1 MWIGSLFSG
10 IGRLFRF
17 LRVTIANIFVLLF
30 LLLAAAIFFGIAAGP
45 SHTGILPGSALLVA
59 PSGVVVEQKG
69 ASPTLLLAGELGQ
82 ASVDDLLRGIR
93 RAAEDDR
100 VGALVLDMSSAS
112 FSAPAQLEVL
122 GEAIANFRD
131 SGKRVIAKGDYYN
144 RDQYYLAS
152 FADDVY
158 MHPMGEVALGGYALY
173 NDYFHGLLEKLDVNV
188 HVFRVGTYKAAV
200 EPFTRSDM
208 SVEAKAANQ
217 VLVDG
222 LWARYAAQVA
232 ANRDLS
238 PAAIVAYANR
248 FDEFLTAANGDSAK
262 AALQHGLVDALLT
275 KAQTADRLRDL
286 VGSPEAPG
294 NGTDGDAFRHVDFDD
309 YVQPRTPVVFGD
321 TVAVLTATGIILA
334 GEQPRGAIGSTTVAG
349 LLRQARED
357 DSVKALVL
365 RVDSGGGSAFAS
377 ELIRQEVKRVADVGK
392 PVVASMA
399 GVAASGGY
407 WIAAD
412 ADEIWA
418 SPSTLT
424 GSIGIF
430 GIVPTFEDTLGA
442 AGVTRDGVVSG
453 PFATG
458 LDPFLGMSD
467 GMARALQS
475 AVDHGYRQFL
485 NVVAN
490 GRDMSVEQVDAVA
503 QGRVWSG
510 AEARQLGL
518 VDELGH
524 LDQAIASAAELAG
537 LQSYKVR
544 FLEEPL
550 TPLQIALQTALEEY
564 GAHALPATALPTP
577 ALAGKAK
584 TLLRSLHMI
593 ETLNDPKHVYALCA
607 ACKTTL

>member
-10 IGRLFRF
+10 IGRF
-17 LRVTIANIFVLLF
+17 LRFIRVSIANILVLL
-30 LLLAAAIFFGIAAGP
+30 LLLVVVLVFVGMAAGP
-45 SHTGILPGSALLVA
+45 SRAQVAAGSALLVA

-69 ASPTLLLAGELGQ
+69 ANPMFLLAGELGQ

-100 VGALVLDMSSAS
+100 VGALVLDTSSTS

-122 GEAIANFRD
+122 GEAIEMFRD
-131 SGKRVIAKGDYYN
+131 SGKSVVAKGNYYN

-152 FADDVY
+152 FADEIY
-158 MHPMGEVALGGYALY
+158 MHPMGEVLLGGYALY

-208 SVEAKAANQ
+208 SIEAKAANQ
-217 VLVDG
+217 VLVDD
-222 LWARYAAQVA
+222 LWARYTAQVA
-232 ANRDLS
+232 ANRDL
-238 PAAIVAYANR
+238 PPEAVAAYADR
-248 FDEFLTAANGDSAK
+248 LDEFLTAANGDSAK
-262 AALQHGLVDALLT
+262 AALQYGLVDALLT
-275 KAQTADRLRDL
+275 KEQMADRLREQF
-286 VGSPEAPG
+286 GPPSTQS
-294 NGTDGDAFRHVDFDD
+294 NGANDAFRHVDFDD
-309 YVQPRTPVVFGD
+309 YLQPRPPVVFGD
-321 TVAVLTATGIILA
+321 TVAVLTATGTILM
-334 GEQPRGAIGSTTVAG
+334 GEQPRGAIGSTTMAG

-357 DSVKALVL
+357 NAVKALVL

-377 ELIRQEVKRVADVGK
+377 EIIRQEVKRVAALGK

-418 SPSTLT
+418 APTTLT

-430 GIVPTFEDTLGA
+430 GIVPTFEETLGA

-475 AVDHGYRQFL
+475 TVDHGYRQFL
-485 NVVAN
+485 DVVAR
-490 GRDMSVEQVDAVA
+490 GRDMTVAQVDAVA

-510 AEARQLGL
+510 AEAKELGL

-524 LDQAIASAAELAG
+524 LDQAIASAAEMAG
-537 LQSYKVR
+537 LANYKVR
-544 FLEEPL
+544 YLEEPL
-550 TPLQIALQTALEEY
+550 SPWETVVQTALEEY
-564 GAHALPATALPTP
+564 GANPLPAP

-584 TLLRSLHMI
+584 ALLQRLNMI

-607 ACKTTL
+607 ACSTML

>member
-1 MWIGSLFSG
+1 MWIRALFSG
-10 IGRLFRF
+10 IGRLLRF
-17 LRVTIANIFVLLF
+17 VRVTIANVFVLL
-30 LLLAAAIFFGIAAGP
+30 LLLLVAAIFVGVAAGP
-45 SHTGILPGSALLVA
+45 GRAPVAAGSALLVA

-69 ASPTLLLAGELGQ
+69 ADPMFLLAGEFGQ
-82 ASVDDLLRGIR
+82 ATVDDLLRGIR
-93 RAAEDDR
+93 RAAEDER
-100 VGALVLDMSSAS
+100 VGALVLDLSSTS

-122 GEAIANFRD
+122 GEAIATFRD
-131 SGKRVIAKGDYYN
+131 SGKQVVAKGNYFN
-144 RDQYYLAS
+144 RDQYYVAS
-152 FADDVY
+152 FADEIY

-173 NDYFHGLLEKLDVNV
+173 NDYYHGLLEKLDVNV
-188 HVFRVGTYKAAV
+188 HVFRVGTYKTAV

-208 SVEAKAANQ
+208 SAEAKAANQ

-222 LWARYAAQVA
+222 LWARYTAHVA
-232 ANRDLS
+232 ANRDL
-238 PAAIVAYANR
+238 PPEAVAAYADR
-248 FDEFLTAANGDSAK
+248 FDEFIAAANGDSAK
-262 AALQHGLVDALLT
+262 AALQYGLVDALLT
-275 KAQTADRLRDL
+275 KAQMTDRLRDL
-286 VGSPEAPG
+286 VGAPAASS
-294 NGTDGDAFRHVDFDD
+294 NGMDEDAFRHVDFDD
-309 YVQPRTPVVFGD
+309 YLQPRPPVVFGD
-321 TVAVLTATGIILA
+321 TVAVLTATGTILM
-334 GEQPRGAIGSTTVAG
+334 GEQPRGTIGATTVAG

-357 DSVKALVL
+357 DAVKALVL

-377 ELIRQEVKRVADVGK
+377 ELIRQEVKRVAALGK

-418 SPSTLT
+418 APTTLT

-430 GIVPTFEDTLGA
+430 GIVPTFEETLGA

-458 LDPFLGMSD
+458 LDPFLGMDD

-490 GRDMSVEQVDAVA
+490 GRDMTLEQVDAVA

-510 AEARQLGL
+510 AEAREHGL

-524 LDQAIASAAELAG
+524 LDDAIASAAELAG
-537 LQSYKVR
+537 LVNYKVR
-544 FLEEPL
+544 HLEEPL
-550 TPLQIALQTALEEY
+550 TPWQVAVQTVLEEY
-564 GAHALPATALPTP
+564 GAHALPAVSLPGP
-577 ALAGKAK
+577 AVAGKAR
-584 TLLRSLHMI
+584 TLLQRLAAI
-593 ETLNDPKHVYALCA
+593 EALNDPKHVYALCA
-607 ACKTTL
+607 ACRTTL

>member
-10 IGRLFRF
+10 IGRF
-17 LRVTIANIFVLLF
+17 LRFIRVSIANVFVLLLLF
-30 LLLAAAIFFGIAAGP
+30 LAVLVFVGMAAGP
-45 SHTGILPGSALLVA
+45 SRSQVAAGSALLVE

-69 ASPTLLLAGELGQ
+69 ANPMFLLAGELGQ

-100 VGALVLDMSSAS
+100 VGALVLDTSSTS

-122 GEAIANFRD
+122 GEAIEMFRD
-131 SGKRVIAKGDYYN
+131 SGKSVVARGNYYN

-152 FADDVY
+152 FADEIY
-158 MHPMGEVALGGYALY
+158 MHPMGEVLLGGYALY

-208 SVEAKAANQ
+208 SIEAKAANQ
-217 VLVDG
+217 VLVDD
-222 LWARYAAQVA
+222 LWDRYTAQVA
-232 ANRDLS
+232 ANRDLPPES
-238 PAAIVAYANR
+238 VAAYADR
-248 FDEFLTAANGDSAK
+248 FDEFLTAASGDSAK
-262 AALQHGLVDALLT
+262 AALQYGLVDALLT
-275 KAQTADRLRDL
+275 KEQMADRLREQF
-286 VGSPEAPG
+286 GPPSAQS
-294 NGTDGDAFRHVDFDD
+294 NGADDAFRHVDLDD
-309 YVQPRTPVVFGD
+309 YLQPRPPVVFGD
-321 TVAVLTATGIILA
+321 TVAVLTATGTILM
-334 GEQPRGAIGSTTVAG
+334 GEQPRGAIGSTTFAK

-357 DSVKALVL
+357 HTVKALVL

-377 ELIRQEVKRVADVGK
+377 EIIRQEVTRVAALGK

-418 SPSTLT
+418 APTTLT

-430 GIVPTFEDTLGA
+430 GIVPTFEETLGA

-475 AVDHGYRQFL
+475 TVDHGYRQFL
-485 NVVAN
+485 NVVAR
-490 GRDMSVEQVDAVA
+490 GRDMTVAQVDAVA

-510 AEARQLGL
+510 AEAKELGL

-524 LDQAIASAAELAG
+524 LDQAIASAAEMAG
-537 LQSYKVR
+537 LANYKVR
-544 FLEEPL
+544 YLEEPL
-550 TPLQIALQTALEEY
+550 SPWETVVQTALEEY
-564 GAHALPATALPTP
+564 GANPLPAP
-577 ALAGKAK
+577 AIAGKAK
-584 TLLRSLHMI
+584 ALLRRLDLMHA
-593 ETLNDPKHVYALCA
+593 LNDPKHIYALCA
-607 ACKTTL
+607 ACSTTL